1 MVIAALF
8 LLLVVFAV
16 LVIGLHG
23 GPHTSIVAGVAG
35 FTAAAA
41 FFLIPTMFGSNSSN
55 LAGELIIGAV
65 LVSTVV
71 TVLFGL
77 RSLRFRSAIMQTS
90 SAQNLWTSTGIALS
104 DLNPEGSVRI
114 AGETWS
120 AEALDEPIQAGTQ
133 VFVVEVDQLHLRVQA
148 DPLDEH
154 RKIEGS

>member
-1 MVIAALF
+1 MVIAVLF

-16 LVIGLHG
+16 LVVGLHG
-23 GPHTSIVAGVAG
+23 GPHTSIAAGVAG
-35 FTAAAA
+35 FTAAAV
-41 FFLIPTMFGSNSSN
+41 FLLFPSIAGSNSLN
-55 LAGELIIGAV
+55 LVGELIVGSV
-65 LVSTVV
+65 LVLTIV

-77 RSLRFRSAIMQTS
+77 RSLRSRSAIMQTS
-90 SAQNLWTSTGIALS
+90 SAQNLWTSTGVALS